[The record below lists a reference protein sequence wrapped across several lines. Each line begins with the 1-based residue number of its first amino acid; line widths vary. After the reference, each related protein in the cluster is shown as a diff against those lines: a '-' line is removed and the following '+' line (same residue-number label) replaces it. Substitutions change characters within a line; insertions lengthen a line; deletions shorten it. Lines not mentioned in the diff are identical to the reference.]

1 MTQNE
6 NFNMIVKKF
15 ILNEG
20 LIIVIVAGY
29 ILGGGCTL
37 IGFTEHVFGT
47 IVDLRVCFLGIF
59 TLIIAGVFN
68 CLWYCLQKYDKMYGL
83 FNNWEDGCDV
93 CKQLVAAR
101 SYDSGKKYI
110 ITIKTHLDKEKFVF
124 AKGYPLYCPH
134 CGRKMSSFNK
144 PRYW

>member
-6 NFNMIVKKF
+6 NFNMIIKKF

-20 LIIVIVAGY
+20 LVAAIIVGY
-29 ILGGGCTL
+29 ILGAGCTF
-37 IGFTEHVFGT
+37 IGFMGHASGT

-59 TLIIAGVFN
+59 ILIVAGAFN
-68 CLWYCLQKYDKMYGL
+68 CLWYCLQKYDRMYGL
-83 FNNWEDGCDV
+83 FNNWEEGCDV

-101 SYDSGKKYI
+101 SYDSGKEYD
-110 ITIKTHLDKEKFVF
+110 ITIKTHLDKKKHIF

-134 CGRKMSSFNK
+134 CGRKMSSFDK

>member
-1 MTQNE
+1 MTPNE

-15 ILNEG
+15 ILNEFLAWFSGLSIAGG
-20 LIIVIVAGY
+20 LI
-29 ILGGGCTL
+29 TL
-37 IGFTEHVFGT
+37 FCGLFAWDYNGSTIAFGIG
-47 IVDLRVCFLGIF
+47 
-59 TLIIAGVFN
+59 TLLLVMGVF
-68 CLWYCLQKYDKMYGL
+68 CLCSYQCLQKYDKMYGL
-83 FNNWEDGCDV
+83 FNNWEEGCDV

-101 SYDSGKKYI
+101 NYDSGKKYV
-110 ITIKTHLDKEKFVF
+110 ITIKTHLDKEKFIF

>member
-1 MTQNE
+1 MTPNE

-20 LIIVIVAGY
+20 L
-29 ILGGGCTL
+29 L
-37 IGFTEHVFGT
+37 I
-47 IVDLRVCFLGIF
+47 
-59 TLIIAGVFN
+59 LIIAGYVIGTFCSFGGFMGYNCGTMATPQMAYAGVFLLVLAIIGN

-83 FNNWEDGCDV
+83 FNNWEEGCDI

-101 SYDSGKKYI
+101 SYDSGKKYV
-110 ITIKTHLDKEKFVF
+110 ITIKTHFDKEKYIF

-134 CGRKMSSFNK
+134 CSRKMSSFNK

>member
-6 NFNMIVKKF
+6 NFNLIVKKF
-15 ILNEG
+15 ILNEFLAWFSG
-20 LIIVIVAGY
+20 LSIAGGLVTLFCGLFAWDYNGSTVAFGV
-29 ILGGGCTL
+29 GTL
-37 IGFTEHVFGT
+37 LLV
-47 IVDLRVCFLGIF
+47 VGIF
-59 TLIIAGVFN
+59 
-68 CLWYCLQKYDKMYGL
+68 CLCSYQCLQKYDRMYGL
-83 FNNWEDGCDV
+83 FNNWEEGCDV

-101 SYDSGKKYI
+101 SYDSGKKYV
-110 ITIKTHLDKEKFVF
+110 ITIETHLDKKKYVF